1 MIHIFQDAPVVIVF
15 KAMGIA
21 TDQEIMQMIGS
32 EENVTSAFMSS
43 FEEAQRLK
51 VFTQLQV
58 RITSDVRYLSFLIG
72 YNTYMHS
79 VTRLSLQY
87 EHLISTMRTFTNT

>member
-1 MIHIFQDAPVVIVF
+1 MPVVIVF

-32 EENVTSAFMSS
+32 EENVTSAFMAS

-58 RITSDVRYLSFLIG
+58 RMNLS
-72 YNTYMHS
+72 
-79 VTRLSLQY
+79 
-87 EHLISTMRTFTNT
+87 

>member
-1 MIHIFQDAPVVIVF
+1 MVVVF

-32 EENVTSAFMSS
+32 EENVTSTFMAS

-51 VFTQLQV
+51 IFTQLQV
-58 RITSDVRYLSFLIG
+58 RINLS
-72 YNTYMHS
+72 NTAMLL
-79 VTRLSLQY
+79 TWTLL
-87 EHLISTMRTFTNT
+87 

>member
-1 MIHIFQDAPVVIVF
+1 MVVVF

-32 EENVTSAFMSS
+32 EENVTSTFMAS

-51 VFTQLQV
+51 IFTQLQV
-58 RITSDVRYLSFLIG
+58 RINLS
-72 YNTYMHS
+72 NTGMLL
-79 VTRLSLQY
+79 TWALL
-87 EHLISTMRTFTNT
+87 

>member
-1 MIHIFQDAPVVIVF
+1 MIVF

-32 EENVTSAFMSS
+32 EENVTSAFMAS

-58 RITSDVRYLSFLIG
+58 RM
-72 YNTYMHS
+72 NHS
-79 VTRLSLQY
+79 
-87 EHLISTMRTFTNT
+87 

>member
-1 MIHIFQDAPVVIVF
+1 MMFSQDAPVVIIF

-32 EENVTSAFMSS
+32 EESVTSAFMAS

-58 RITSDVRYLSFLIG
+58 KRWYKHYLYEACLI
-72 YNTYMHS
+72 
-79 VTRLSLQY
+79 
-87 EHLISTMRTFTNT
+87 